1 MQTSDFVPISTSR
14 LIIDE
19 FSVSDLSRLR
29 EIAFNIN
36 RNADEHSADGY
47 CPFYTFQ
54 VDSQIPNR
62 DLVIRQKVSEFI
74 IKASKEKEQKPRS
87 TYRMAVR
94 LPNRKLIG
102 NVTIDMLPIKENGKL
117 IYGDLGYFIDP
128 QYGAKGYA
136 TEAVRSAVHH
146 FFKKYDKLD
155 ITAHPNNKFSRN
167 LIERIGGKQVGFKE
181 ASHYG
186 HGEPRMIFEVHKSDF
201 YKSCPFYRQMPDLL
215 AVLIKKQQ
223 GVSKNV

>member
-1 MQTSDFVPISTSR
+1 MQTSDFVPVSTPH

-19 FSVSDLSRLR
+19 FNSSDLSRLR

-36 RNADEHSADGY
+36 RNADEHSAEGY

-54 VDSQIPNR
+54 VDPQTPDR
-62 DLVIRQKVSEFI
+62 DLAIRQKVSEFL
-74 IKASKEKEQKPRS
+74 IKASKEREQNPRS

-94 LPNRKLIG
+94 LSDGKLIG
-102 NVTIDMLPIKENGKL
+102 NVTVDMLPIKEDGKL

-128 QYGAKGYA
+128 QYGSKGYA
-136 TEAVRSAVHH
+136 TEAVRGVVHH

-167 LIERIGGKQVGFKE
+167 LIERIGGKQVGFRE

-186 HGEPRMIFEVHKSDF
+186 HGEPRTVFEVHKSDF
-201 YKSCPFYRQMPDLL
+201 YKTCAFNKQMPNLL
-215 AVLIKKQQ
+215 TFLINRKQ
-223 GVSKNV
+223 GNNKNV